1 MMSRRPFLR
10 IAGMAVAGAL
20 LAAAS
25 AVHAVAPGKGANS
38 VTLVCEA
45 VYLPARSSWTRTV
58 DIAYDQRRVRS
69 VQIDGVAVYTFA
81 IAGTLILT
89 SQDNERIRIDT
100 AAQTWSSDF
109 RGLATAQ
116 GRCERV
122 S

>member
-1 MMSRRPFLR
+1 MNAPRAL
-10 IAGMAVAGAL
+10 AVAGAL

-100 AAQTWSSDF
+100 AAQTWSSDC
-109 RGLATAQ
+109 RGLVTAQ
-116 GRCERV
+116 VFFVLV

>member
-1 MMSRRPFLR
+1 MIPARAL
-10 IAGMAVAGAL
+10 VWAL
-20 LAAAS
+20 LAAVS
-25 AVHAVAPGKGANS
+25 GSVVAAPQR
-38 VTLVCEA
+38 VTLVCDA

-58 DIAYDQRRVRS
+58 DIAYDNQRVRS
-69 VQIDGVAVYTFA
+69 VEIDGVAVYTFA

-109 RGLATAQ
+109 RGLATAE

>member
-1 MMSRRPFLR
+1 MR
-10 IAGMAVAGAL
+10 AVVWAL
-20 LAAAS
+20 LAAA
-25 AVHAVAPGKGANS
+25 AGPVFAAQQR

-45 VYLPARSSWTRTV
+45 VYLPARSPWTRTV
-58 DIAYDQRRVRS
+58 DIAYDNQRVRT

-100 AAQTWSSDF
+100 AAQTWNSDF
-109 RGLATAQ
+109 RGLATAE

>member
-1 MMSRRPFLR
+1 VRTL
-10 IAGMAVAGAL
+10 VWAL
-20 LAAAS
+20 LAAAG
-25 AVHAVAPGKGANS
+25 APVAAAPQRL
-38 VTLVCEA
+38 TLVCEA
-45 VYLPARSSWTRTV
+45 IYLPARSPWTRTV
-58 DIAYDQRRVRS
+58 DIAYDNQRVRT

-109 RGLATAQ
+109 RGLATAE